1 MPEQMPH
8 ELSMMTPIGQ
18 VTLATEPI
26 TDYLMGLQ
34 QLSHTLPHIDK
45 ADADAKEWIGG
56 EIMETKVQE
65 VSEKEFPVTME
76 CFWRYI
82 RQEYQICDVVN
93 YGHGNSSISP
103 IYHDFNLK
111 GTVYKVP
118 LKLIAH
124 LKHKATKSRIAL
136 QFLPYDGLN
145 IDLRIMFDHKCNI
158 GKNLWQ
164 NFMDFFYDNCLL
176 KGEKF
181 YSNYKFI
188 NEAEENGWD
197 DVVISDT
204 HRKLLQRNVVDFLN
218 NMDVFKGHGLKLS
231 RGVLITGPPGTG
243 KTLTCNVLMND
254 VNVTTMVVT
263 RETLEDV
270 GDIGE
275 CYKLAQKL
283 APTLLIF
290 EDLDTLGGV
299 SRYDGD
305 HPLLGEFLN
314 ALSGVET
321 NAGVVTLATTNHAD
335 KLDWALTDRP
345 GRFDA
350 RMELGYPDEKLR
362 GRIFEKYLKVIPH
375 NGLLDMKS
383 IVGRTQG
390 LSGAYLEE
398 IVRNAFV
405 IALED
410 AGYNAKKTNVKQKH
424 LDAAT
429 KSMLEHRNKA
439 KKDMAKRDLVIDDDN
454 DVEAF
459 ANDASFG

>member
-1 MPEQMPH
+1 MPPTLVMN
-8 ELSMMTPIGQ
+8 TPMGD
-18 VTLATEPI
+18 VSLDTEPM
-26 TDYLMGLQ
+26 TDFLMGLET
-34 QLSHTLPHIDK
+34 LRNTLPHIDK
-45 ADADAKEWIGG
+45 ADADAKAWING
-56 EIMETKVQE
+56 ELIETKVQE
-65 VSEKEFPVTME
+65 VSEKEFAVTME

-82 RQEYQICDVVN
+82 RENYEVCDVVN
-93 YGHGNSSISP
+93 YGHGNSSVSP

-111 GTVYKVP
+111 GTVYKIP

-124 LKHKATKSRIAL
+124 LKHKTSDAAVAI

-145 IDLRIMFDHKCNI
+145 LDLRIMFDHKCKV

-164 NFMDFFYDNCLL
+164 NFMAYFYDNCLL

-188 NEAEENGWD
+188 TESPENGWD
-197 DVVISDT
+197 DVVISKE
-204 HRKLLQRNVVDFLN
+204 HRQTLQRNVVDFLN
-218 NMDVFKGHGLKLS
+218 NMDVFKGHSLKLS

-254 VNVTTMVVT
+254 VDVTTMVVT
-263 RETLEDV
+263 RESIEDV
-270 GDIGE
+270 GDIGDA
-275 CYKLAQKL
+275 YKLAQKL

-314 ALSGVET
+314 ALSGVES
-321 NAGVVTLATTNHAD
+321 NSGVVTLATTNHAD

-362 GRIFEKYLKVIPH
+362 GRIFEKYLKSLTVKGIV
-375 NGLLDMKS
+375 DMKS
-383 IVGRTQG
+383 IVRDTKG
-390 LSGAYLEE
+390 LSGAYIEE

-405 IALED
+405 MALED
-410 AGYNAKKTNVKQKH
+410 SQYDAKKAKVSQKH
-424 LDAAT
+424 LESAT
-429 KSMLEHRNKA
+429 KLMLAHRDRA
-439 KKDMAKRDLVIDDDN
+439 KKDMAKRDLIFEDDE
-454 DVEAF
+454 DVVALSH
-459 ANDASFG
+459 DASFG